1 MIEFESLRLG
11 FAFGLGAA
19 TFFAPCAIPLLPGYI
34 AYFLGQDD
42 GSDAPT
48 PGRSHRLGQAI
59 GISLVTSLGFLVVYL
74 LLAAVVFA
82 VGTQL
87 LGGISILEL
96 VVGVLLIVL
105 GTVMATGR
113 KLSLPVNI
121 KLPERRRGPIG
132 YFAFGVIYAAA
143 AAGCTAALF
152 IGVAGIAVAAGPVG
166 GVAVVGAYAAGMA
179 VLLTIVT
186 VLTALGRDTVVS
198 RITANSE
205 RVRRVAGV
213 VLIAAGIV
221 QLYVFLVVFRGLEML
236 GL

>member
-11 FAFGLGAA
+11 FAFSLGAA
-19 TFFAPCAIPLLPGYI
+19 TFFAPCAIPLLPGYV
-34 AYFLGQDD
+34 AYFLGQD
-42 GSDAPT
+42 GNSQSDSA
-48 PGRSHRLGQAI
+48 GRSRRLGQAI
-59 GISLVTSLGFLVVYL
+59 GVSLVTSLGFLVVYL
-74 LLAAVVFA
+74 LLAGIVFA
-82 VGTQL
+82 IGTQL

-105 GTVMATGR
+105 GAMMATGR
-113 KLSLPVNI
+113 KLSLPVNVQ
-121 KLPERRRGPIG
+121 LPERRRGPIG

-152 IGVAGIAVAAGPVG
+152 VGVAGIAVAAGPVA

-186 VLTALGRDTVVS
+186 VLTALGRDTVIS
-198 RITANSE
+198 RITASTE

-213 VLIAAGIV
+213 VLVAAGIV
-221 QLYVFLVVFRGLEML
+221 QLYFFLVVFRGLEML